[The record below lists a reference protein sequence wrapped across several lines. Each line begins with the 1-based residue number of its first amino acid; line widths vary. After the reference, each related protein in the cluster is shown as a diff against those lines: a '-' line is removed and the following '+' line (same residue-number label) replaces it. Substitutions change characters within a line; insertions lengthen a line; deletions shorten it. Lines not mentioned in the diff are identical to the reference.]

1 MGGHTKKIS
10 TAPQE
15 TAGVRTDVENF
26 LRGAG
31 PGKISGGTAPGTASV
46 DQLGGANSPFMQNI
60 LKQLT
65 PLFDQQRAE
74 TLAAAKES
82 AGNLTGSG
90 LGNTIGTAVNRSL
103 GAQQAQLADFAQQGL
118 QLEMQRQQGDA
129 NRRFQGQQN
138 DAQRFLQLLH
148 LDDQLAQ
155 PDSVVVGS
163 VLGQL
168 ADLVRRAQRGADSAA
183 GICRADGAWSG
194 SLRTPR

>member
-148 LDDQLAQ
+148 GMSTAGLG
-155 PDSVVVGS
+155 PDTIQQSGGFGSILGPLGTVSGTALGGPLGGAVGGA
-163 VLGQL
+163 LG
-168 ADLVRRAQRGADSAA
+168 GMF
-183 GICRADGAWSG
+183 
-194 SLRTPR
+194 